1 MTSRFTGRLVLA
13 DDPTFLD
20 SVFTRVHN
28 GKHPT
33 DRLPRAV
40 LHADNVEDV
49 RQGVLWANEQ
59 GLTVAVR
66 AGGHSWI
73 VWSVHNDSLL
83 IDLKKL
89 NDKGIDLATG
99 IAWAEPAVM
108 GGAELAPF
116 LKDNGRFFHG
126 GHCPE
131 VAVGGFLL
139 QGGQGWLQRGYGWGC
154 EWVTAIEMI
163 AADGELIRC
172 DENENADLFWAARGA
187 GPSFPGIVTKF
198 YLETRPLYGYCGHSM
213 QVYPLDL
220 FDEVMTWLY
229 EVDHV
234 LDRDVEVLCMSA
246 APPLPDGS
254 PGPRVFIVNG
264 FTLTDSKERGDAVL
278 APLQTCP
285 VIGQALVNE
294 PNIPKE
300 LADLINEANVIYPTG
315 ARHIVNDIWVDGPTA
330 EVVQRIKP
338 LFVDLR
344 EPHAHTIW
352 IANGPMRPL
361 KDIAFSMQAPGYVA
375 TYIIYE
381 DESHD
386 EANAAF
392 LDAALTHAEPVTV
405 GQYLGDSDLTSK
417 QMKFMADD
425 NFAKLQDIIAKH
437 DPAGRFARYLTKD
450 PSTINRNE
458 WES

>member
-1 MTSRFTGRLVLA
+1 MSTRFTGRLVMA
-13 DDPTFLD
+13 DDPQFLE

-28 GKHPT
+28 GRHPD
-33 DRLPRAV
+33 DRLPAAV
-40 LHADNVEDV
+40 LHAENVEDV
-49 RQGVLWANEQ
+49 RQGVLWAKEN

-73 VWSVHNDSLL
+73 VWSVHNGSLL

-89 NDKGIDLATG
+89 NNKGIDAATG

-116 LKDNGRFFHG
+116 LKENGRFFHG

-139 QGGQGWLQRGYGWGC
+139 QGGQGWLQRGHGWGC
-154 EWVTAIEMI
+154 EWVTAIDMI
-163 AADGELIRC
+163 TADGELIHC
-172 DENENADLFWAARGA
+172 DETQNQDLFWAARGA

-213 QVYPLDL
+213 QVYPLEL
-220 FDEVMTWLY
+220 FDEVMAWLY
-229 EVDHV
+229 EIDQV
-234 LDRDVEVLCMSA
+234 LDKDVEVLCMSA

-264 FTLTDSKERGDAVL
+264 FTLTDSKERGDEVL
-278 APLQTCP
+278 APLQTSP
-285 VIGQALVNE
+285 VIDLALVNE
-294 PNIPKE
+294 PNMQKE
-300 LADLINEANVIYPTG
+300 LADLINEANVMYPTG
-315 ARHIVNDIWVDGPTA
+315 ARHVVNDIWVDGDPA
-330 EVVQRIKP
+330 EVIRRIKP
-338 LFVDLR
+338 LFVDLT

-361 KDIAFSMQAPGYVA
+361 KDMAFSMQAPGYVA
-375 TYIIYE
+375 TYIIYDDPARDAE
-381 DESHD
+381 
-386 EANAAF
+386 NLAF
-392 LDAALTHAEPVTV
+392 VQQALAFAEPVTV
-405 GQYLGDSDLTSK
+405 GQYLGDSDLTNK

-425 NFAKLQDIIAKH
+425 NFAKLQGIIADR
-437 DPAGRFARYLTKD
+437 DPEGSFVRYLTKD

-458 WES
+458 WE